1 MHTEQMRYFE
11 LLYQTRS
18 VAAAARLIPMSP
30 QGLVK
35 SMRSLEADLG
45 VALFTD
51 HQGVLTPTPYSEA
64 FHQYTQRWEA
74 DYQILEE
81 ELKRI
86 KAQERCEIRL
96 GTSLG
101 IIGFMGDR
109 FLDAFEREHPPV
121 SVSYNELSDAFCD
134 ANLLKGTYDLA
145 FTLAPYDNRFV
156 TTELYSAQVYFWV
169 NTNRGFKQGDTLSI
183 EDLAGKNIAIP
194 GEDFKIYHTVMAL
207 CKAQGVPIQN
217 VFTSNEIFWLYEFV
231 AAGRGIAFTLPH
243 LMKLSTFSS
252 NSSIVALPLEGVQWR
267 FGLSYLS
274 SHKLLPHEELF
285 LEYCKSQR
293 RTDT

>member
-11 LLYQTRS
+11 LLYQTRT

-30 QGLVK
+30 QGLMK

-45 VALFTD
+45 APLFTD
-51 HQGVLTPTPYSEA
+51 QQGVLTPTPYSEA
-64 FHQYTQRWEA
+64 FHRYAQRWEA
-74 DYQILEE
+74 DYQFLEE
-81 ELKRI
+81 EFKRI

-109 FLDAFEREHPPV
+109 FLDAFEKAHPPV
-121 SVSYNELSDAFCD
+121 SVSYNELSDAFCE

-156 TTELYSAQVYFWV
+156 TAELYSAQVYFWV

-183 EDLAGKNIAIP
+183 KDLAGKNIAIP
-194 GEDFKIYHTVMAL
+194 GEDFKIYHTVMSL
-207 CKAQGVPIQN
+207 CKAEDVQIQN

-243 LMKLSTFSS
+243 LMELSTFSS

-285 LEYCKSQR
+285 LEYCKAR
-293 RTDT
+293 GKADA